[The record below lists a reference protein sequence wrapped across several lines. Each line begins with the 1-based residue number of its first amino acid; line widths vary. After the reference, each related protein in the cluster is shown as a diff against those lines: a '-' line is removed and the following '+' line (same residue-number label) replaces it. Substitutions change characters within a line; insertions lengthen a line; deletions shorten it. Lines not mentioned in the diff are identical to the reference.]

1 MAYLCQLTNK
11 LRVVMEPMT
20 GFRSVTA
27 GVFVGVGS
35 ADETK
40 DTNGLAHVI
49 EHMLF
54 KGTKKRTAR
63 QIADEMTEIGGNLDA
78 YTTKEYT
85 CFYTQT
91 LKDHLP
97 AAMDIISDMISN
109 ALLSSEDFNER
120 IGCYFRR
127 N

>member
-11 LRVVMEPMT
+11 LRVVMEPMA

-78 YTTKEYT
+78 NNNEGIY
-85 CFYTQT
+85 
-91 LKDHLP
+91 
-97 AAMDIISDMISN
+97 
-109 ALLSSEDFNER
+109 LLLHTNT
-120 IGCYFRR
+120 
-127 N
+127 

>member
-54 KGTKKRTAR
+54 
-63 QIADEMTEIGGNLDA
+63 
-78 YTTKEYT
+78 
-85 CFYTQT
+85 
-91 LKDHLP
+91 
-97 AAMDIISDMISN
+97 
-109 ALLSSEDFNER
+109 
-120 IGCYFRR
+120 
-127 N
+127 